1 MRNQD
6 DTSADGQTGQ
16 NVPPSRDCFSNQ
28 DFSTR
33 QGFLSIRDLTKR
45 YDDFAAVEGL
55 NLEVP
60 KGELVAFLGPSGC
73 GKTTSLRM
81 IAGLVPAT
89 SGRIVVGGQD
99 ITDIPTYRRDIGLVF
114 QSYALFTHMS
124 VAKNVAFG
132 LEMRKVAK
140 HEIARR
146 VKEAIALVHLTGKE
160 EQRPGQLSGGQQQ
173 RVALA
178 RALVVRPSILLLDE
192 PLSNLDAKL
201 RDEMRNEIR
210 DIQKRLG
217 ITAIFVTHDQVEA
230 LTMCDKVVVMNQGKL
245 EQAGTPV
252 ELYESPKTAFVA
264 SFVGRTNRLKA
275 IARDGVVEFAGQRIV
290 APAGL
295 SGPVEVMIRPH
306 RIALSSGP
314 GAPGDDPARQPVAG
328 TIARAIFAGDIL
340 QYDVAVAGH
349 LLSVELATR
358 GGETVLEP
366 GQSVTLSW
374 RPQDVFVYGAP
385 A

>member
-1 MRNQD
+1 MSQKPDATDRE
-6 DTSADGQTGQ
+6 
-16 NVPPSRDCFSNQ
+16 
-28 DFSTR
+28 
-33 QGFLSIRDLTKR
+33 GFLSIRGLTKR
-45 YDDFAAVEGL
+45 YGEFAAVEGL
-55 NLEVP
+55 DLEVP

-99 ITDIPTYRRDIGLVF
+99 LTDTPPYRRDMGLVF

-124 VAKNVAFG
+124 VARNIAFG

-140 HEIARR
+140 DEIARR

-160 EQRPGQLSGGQQQ
+160 DDRPGQLSGGQQQ

-230 LTMCDKVVVMNQGKL
+230 LTMCDKVVVMNQGRL

-264 SFVGRTNRLKA
+264 SFVGRTNRVKA
-275 IARDGVVEFAGQRIV
+275 IAKDGMVELAGQRIA

-306 RIALSSGP
+306 RIALVP
-314 GAPGDDPARQPVAG
+314 ATGAPDRDPARHAVAG

-340 QYDVAVAGH
+340 QYDVDVAGEIFT
-349 LLSVELATR
+349 VELATR
-358 GGETVLEP
+358 GGETVLAP
-366 GQSVTLSW
+366 GRAVQLSW
-374 RPQDVFVYGAP
+374 RPQDVFVYGASR
-385 A
+385 

>member
-1 MRNQD
+1 MSDEPDANAA
-6 DTSADGQTGQ
+6 S
-16 NVPPSRDCFSNQ
+16 
-28 DFSTR
+28 
-33 QGFLSIRDLTKR
+33 FLSIRGLTKR
-45 YDDFAAVEGL
+45 YGEFAAVE
-55 NLEVP
+55 NLDLDVP

-89 SGRIVVGGQD
+89 SGRIVVGGKD
-99 ITDIPTYRRDIGLVF
+99 LTDTPPYRRDMGLVF

-124 VAKNVAFG
+124 VARNVAFG

-140 HEIARR
+140 DEIARR

-160 EQRPGQLSGGQQQ
+160 DDRPGQLSGGQQQ

-230 LTMCDKVVVMNQGKL
+230 LTMCDKVVVMNQGRL

-252 ELYESPKTAFVA
+252 ELYESPRTAFVA
-264 SFVGRTNRLKA
+264 SFVGRTNRVNAVAK
-275 IARDGVVEFAGQRIV
+275 DGTVEFAGQRIA

-295 SGPVEVMIRPH
+295 SGPVVVMIRPH
-306 RIALSSGP
+306 RIALVPESAADP
-314 GAPGDDPARQPVAG
+314 DPARQSVAG
-328 TIARAIFAGDIL
+328 TIVRAIFAGDIL
-340 QYDVAVAGH
+340 QYDVEVAGAIFT
-349 LLSVELATR
+349 VELATR

-366 GQSVTLSW
+366 GRAVRLCW
-374 RPQDVFVYGAP
+374 RPQDVFVYGAS